1 MSVTISWE
9 GDMRFRARSEDGHEL
24 AFDGT
29 REVAASP
36 TEGLL
41 ACLGA
46 CMAID
51 VVDILKKGRQDV
63 DRCDVELKGER
74 RKDPPRRFTRI
85 GMEFRLVGKE
95 LSRARI
101 ERAIDLSRSTYCSV
115 WHTLAPDVELDIELT
130 VEERA

>member
-1 MSVTISWE
+1 MSVVISWE
-9 GDMRFRARSEDGHEL
+9 GDMRFRARTEDGHEL

-41 ACLGA
+41 ASLGA

-51 VVDILKKGRQDV
+51 VVDILEKGRQDV
-63 DRCDVELKGER
+63 DRCDVELTGER
-74 RKDPPRRFTRI
+74 KKDPPRRFI
-85 GMEFRLVGKE
+85 KIIMEFRLVGKD
-95 LSRARI
+95 LSRARAQ
-101 ERAIDLSRSTYCSV
+101 RAIDLSRSTYCSV

-130 VEERA
+130 IEERA

>member
-41 ACLGA
+41 ASLGA

-115 WHTLAPDVELDIELT
+115 WHTLAPDVELEIELT